1 MTRVNTARQIFLT
14 KVASKQLP
22 MALVLKRRQ
31 HALDES
37 CPLCNQSMETVRHL
51 LRCESIT
58 SVAHFDAQID
68 KLEAALEQIHTSL
81 TIGVYIISSLQMW
94 QRDSTNL
101 SKAYPCSLMQLL
113 LDAA

>member
-1 MTRVNTARQIFLT
+1 MTRVNTARQIFIT

-22 MALVLKRRQ
+22 VALVLKRRQ

-37 CPLCNQSMETVRHL
+37 CPLCNQCTETVRHL

-58 SVAHFDAQID
+58 SVAQ
-68 KLEAALEQIHTSL
+68 ALEQIHTSP
-81 TIGVYIISSLQMW
+81 TIISLQMW